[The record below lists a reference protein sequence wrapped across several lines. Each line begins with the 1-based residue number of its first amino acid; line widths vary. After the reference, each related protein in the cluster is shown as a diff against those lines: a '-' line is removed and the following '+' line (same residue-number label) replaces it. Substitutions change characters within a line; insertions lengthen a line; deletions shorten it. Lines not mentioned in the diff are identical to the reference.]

1 MSALVVI
8 PSRYGSTRFPGKPLA
23 MLAGKPMIQHVYEG
37 AAKARLAGETV
48 VATDDDRIIQAVER
62 FKGRAVMTSPT
73 AASGAERAA
82 EVARSRK
89 EQVIVNVQ
97 GDEPLVRPEMVDQL
111 VEYLEHHQAVPM
123 ASLMTPLQ
131 DDAQGASP
139 NAVKVVVDRDGFALY
154 FSRAAI
160 PFVRETN
167 RRPWPR
173 FFKHLGIYAYQ
184 RHFLLQFPS
193 LELTTL
199 EQAEQLEQLRALEH
213 GYRIKLLE
221 TQHDTIGV
229 DTPDD
234 LKTVEA
240 ILMERSE
247 VRGQKPEARG

>member
-23 MLAGKPMIQHVYEG
+23 ILAGKPMIQHVYEG

-160 PFVRETN
+160 PFVRETS

-173 FFKHLGIYAYQ
+173 FYKHLGIYAYQ

-193 LELTTL
+193 LELTML

-221 TQHDTIGV
+221 TQHDTVGV
-229 DTPDD
+229 DTPED
-234 LKTVEA
+234 LASVERVMA
-240 ILMERSE
+240 KSGLT
-247 VRGQKPEARG
+247 